1 MIYPFILKLAKLEQ
15 YSETKL
21 NEDAF
26 KKCQTSVEDQAQL
39 LMLKMPSSLNQAVCY
54 IRSITGAMGVLS
66 PDGTYD
72 IKRIAQQFIDYG
84 YAIPDDIDTLAMINI
99 DKEPTGFAVN
109 SLKFF
114 KKNEELIDQV
124 FFRN

>member
-1 MIYPFILKLAKLEQ
+1 M
-15 YSETKL
+15 L

-39 LMLKMPSSLNQAVCY
+39 LMLKMPSSLDQAVCY
-54 IRSITGAMGVLS
+54 IRFITGAMGVLS

-72 IKRIAQQFIDYG
+72 IERISQQFIDYG
-84 YAIPDDIDTLAMINI
+84 YAAPDDIDTLTMINI
-99 DKEPTGFAVN
+99 DKQPFSFAVN

-114 KKNEELIDQV
+114 KKNEEQIDHV
-124 FFRN
+124 FFKK

>member
-1 MIYPFILKLAKLEQ
+1 
-15 YSETKL
+15 
-21 NEDAF
+21 
-26 KKCQTSVEDQAQL
+26 
-39 LMLKMPSSLNQAVCY
+39 MLKMPSSLNQAVCY

-84 YAIPDDIDTLAMINI
+84 YAIPVDIDTLAMINI

-124 FFRN
+124 FFRK